1 MVRKLI
7 KIVLVILVL
16 AVVASIAVYSI
27 YNKPLPTGT
36 AGPQADALAQKMLK
50 SINEEAFKNTRYL
63 EWTFRDG
70 THTYKWDKTL
80 GKVNVSW
87 DDITVNLLLKNPKKS
102 YVFQKAIT
110 VENNKQRKKAIEK
123 AIKLF
128 NNDSFWLVAPFKVY
142 DDGVERRIVK
152 LDDGTNGLLVTY
164 TSGGSTPGDSY
175 LWELDD
181 DGLPISYSMWV
192 QILPIKG
199 ITASWE
205 GWTQMESGILLPQS
219 HKIGPLT
226 LDMGTIKAYN

>member
-16 AVVASIAVYSI
+16 AVVASITVYSI

-175 LWELDD
+175 LWELDN

-205 GWTQMESGILLPQS
+205 GWTQMKSGILLPQS

>member
-36 AGPQADALAQKMLK
+36 AGPQADALALKMLK

-63 EWTFRDG
+63 EWTFRNG
-70 THTYKWDKTL
+70 AHTYKWDKTL
-80 GKVNVSW
+80 GKVKVSW

-110 VENNKQRKKAIEK
+110 VENDKQRKKAIEK

-175 LWELDD
+175 LWELDN

>member
-16 AVVASIAVYSI
+16 AVVASITVYSI

>member
-123 AIKLF
+123 SINLF

-181 DGLPISYSMWV
+181 DGLPVSYSMWV

>member
-175 LWELDD
+175 LWELDN
-181 DGLPISYSMWV
+181 DGLPIRYSMWV